1 MVVLNKIYTR
11 TGDDGTTA
19 LGTGERRKKYDLRI
33 AAYGT
38 LDETNSVIG
47 IARLHTA
54 EDAALDA
61 ALSRIQNDLFDVGAD
76 LTTPGK
82 GKGPGGAR
90 LTVTAAQV
98 DWLEA
103 EIDRLNDEL
112 EPLRSFILPG
122 GSAAAAYLHLA
133 RTVCRRAERLIAEL
147 SDKAG
152 RERHAGSAEIRQS
165 AVRFPVRRRP
175 SRQRQGRARRAVEA
189 RTEPLN
195 KEPGITGGFLLG
207 GFMGR
212 LDNKVA
218 IVTGAASG
226 IGRASAILFAREG
239 ARLVIVDQNAEGLA
253 ETAKLIAKDGGSA
266 QAMTADTGREE
277 DVKGFVGRALDSFGA
292 LDAIY
297 ANAGVSGGLVP
308 LFEQTVEQWQQ
319 ILQTN
324 LIGPFLAIKHAGAH
338 MVKQARGSIVLT
350 ASVAGLRANAGG
362 LPYSA
367 SKAGVVSLAQT
378 AANAFLGTGVR
389 VNAICPGLIETG
401 MTQPIFERA
410 RERGTQG
417 KIGQL
422 NPLQRAGGPQEIA
435 AMALFLASDES
446 SYVNGQAFPVDG
458 GLTSTLPFTKPIR

>member
-1 MVVLNKIYTR
+1 
-11 TGDDGTTA
+11 
-19 LGTGERRKKYDLRI
+19 
-33 AAYGT
+33 
-38 LDETNSVIG
+38 
-47 IARLHTA
+47 
-54 EDAALDA
+54 
-61 ALSRIQNDLFDVGAD
+61 
-76 LTTPGK
+76 
-82 GKGPGGAR
+82 
-90 LTVTAAQV
+90 
-98 DWLEA
+98 
-103 EIDRLNDEL
+103 
-112 EPLRSFILPG
+112 
-122 GSAAAAYLHLA
+122 
-133 RTVCRRAERLIAEL
+133 
-147 SDKAG
+147 
-152 RERHAGSAEIRQS
+152 
-165 AVRFPVRRRP
+165 
-175 SRQRQGRARRAVEA
+175 
-189 RTEPLN
+189 
-195 KEPGITGGFLLG
+195 
-207 GFMGR
+207 MGR

-239 ARLVIVDQNAEGLA
+239 ARLVIVDQNGEGLA

-277 DVKGFVGRALDSFGA
+277 DVRSFVNRAIQNFGG

-297 ANAGVSGGLVP
+297 ANAGISGGLVP

-338 MVKQARGSIVLT
+338 MIKQGRGSIVLT

-362 LPYSA
+362 SAYSA
-367 SKAGVVSLAQT
+367 SKAGVVSLART
-378 AANAFLGTGVR
+378 AANALLGTGVR

-410 RERGTQG
+410 RERGTQA

-422 NPLQRAGGPQEIA
+422 NPLQRAGGPHEIA

-458 GLTSTLPFTKPIR
+458 GLSSTLPFTKPIR